1 MDTLDMLPLTTIAV
15 VHGVCFG
22 GGFELA
28 LTCDMLI
35 AEKSARFCFPEL
47 RLGIIPGFG
56 GIPRLRRDVGNALIR
71 DLLLSGRSIG
81 AKKALAVGLVSQVVA
96 SGEGLDAARSLAAQ
110 SAKFDADRPQGRQG
124 LHQTPPRRRAGPRA
138 RAVRPLARA
147 PPSSPPCKSSSRAPT
162 SAPTCP
168 ERPPDRPCMAT
179 DTITTLIAWPPA
191 LRRRRGQLQP
201 DDDLFERLGIDS
213 FQAVELISDL
223 EERVRR
229 RAPRLRAAGRQD
241 VRRPRPEDRQEALM
255 LDLGKIPSLGE
266 ALRDATISFKSRT
279 ALIESDRHRETGRW
293 TYAELRDR
301 GRSLRRR
308 PAGPRLRRPATAA
321 PILMQNQAKWLIGAT
336 GALWAGATLVPLD
349 YKLTA
354 PEQPPSSPTPSPA
367 SCSPSGRPGRSCP
380 ESQAMLR
387 DGPRRR
393 HRGPRDARLGRA
405 RRFEDLTGKP
415 LTFAARTRDDVA
427 CIVYSSGTGGT
438 PKGCM
443 LTHANYL
450 AQAEVLGR
458 MYPMLDGDRYFSVL
472 PTNHAIDFMCGFL
485 IPFMMG
491 GAVVHQ
497 RTLRPA
503 YLGATMER
511 YGITHI
517 ALVPTILKN
526 LEKKIRD
533 RLDDLPKW
541 QRLLVDQM
549 IDVNEFATRKR
560 PRPPPVEQA
569 AAPIHAPFGGKLRL
583 IFCGGAFVE
592 RACAEFFNRLGLPSR
607 SATASP
613 RPAPS
618 SPSTTSSRSAATAS
632 ASPSTASS
640 SSSATATTPASA
652 RSGSAA
658 PPSCAATSTPP
669 SSPPRRLVDGWLRTG
684 DLGVIDAAGHLK
696 LVGRAKNMIV
706 TEGGKN
712 VYPEDIETAFTDL
725 DDCEECCVFAVSYLW
740 PTGALGDERLVLVVR
755 PKSSTQEEG
764 PDDDDDDA
772 DAVQPNAPP
781 ASSTSCRPATAASPT
796 TSGSPAP
803 RVGPRVPAHR
813 LPEAQARAPRPRAA
827 RPHRPRRHPRVIR
840 RRMT

>member
-1 MDTLDMLPLTTIAV
+1 
-15 VHGVCFG
+15 
-22 GGFELA
+22 
-28 LTCDMLI
+28 
-35 AEKSARFCFPEL
+35 
-47 RLGIIPGFG
+47 
-56 GIPRLRRDVGNALIR
+56 
-71 DLLLSGRSIG
+71 
-81 AKKALAVGLVSQVVA
+81 
-96 SGEGLDAARSLAAQ
+96 
-110 SAKFDADRPQGRQG
+110 
-124 LHQTPPRRRAGPRA
+124 
-138 RAVRPLARA
+138 
-147 PPSSPPCKSSSRAPT
+147 
-162 SAPTCP
+162 
-168 ERPPDRPCMAT
+168 
-179 DTITTLIAWPPA
+179 
-191 LRRRRGQLQP
+191 
-201 DDDLFERLGIDS
+201 
-213 FQAVELISDL
+213 
-223 EERVRR
+223 
-229 RAPRLRAAGRQD
+229 
-241 VRRPRPEDRQEALM
+241 M

-293 TYAELRDR
+293 TYAELRD
-301 GRSLRRR
+301 GAAAFGGALQALGFA
-308 PAGPRLRRPATAA
+308 AGDRCA
-321 PILMQNQAKWLIGAT
+321 ILMQNQAKWLIGAT

-354 PEQPPSSPTPSPA
+354 PEQHALITHAKPRVLLTEWPTWEKLS
-367 SCSPSGRPGRSCP
+367 REPGHAFETVLVVVTEAP
-380 ESQAMLR
+380 Q
-387 DGPRRR
+387 
-393 HRGPRDARLGRA
+393 DARLGRA

-458 MYPMLDGDRYFSVL
+458 MYPMLDGDRFFSVL

-533 RLDDLPKW
+533 RLGDLPKW

-549 IDVNEFATRKR
+549 IDVNEFATRKAPDHRLSSKLLR
-560 PRPPPVEQA
+560 PL
-569 AAPIHAPFGGKLRL
+569 HAPFGGKLRL

-592 RACAEFFNRLGLPSR
+592 RQCAEFFNRSACPSP

-613 RPAPS
+613 KPAPS

-632 ASPSTASS
+632 ASRSTASS

-669 SSPPRRLVDGWLRTG
+669 SSPPR
-684 DLGVIDAAGHLK
+684 
-696 LVGRAKNMIV
+696 
-706 TEGGKN
+706 
-712 VYPEDIETAFTDL
+712 P
-725 DDCEECCVFAVSYLW
+725 
-740 PTGALGDERLVLVVR
+740 
-755 PKSSTQEEG
+755 SSTAG
-764 PDDDDDDA
+764 C
-772 DAVQPNAPP
+772 APATS
-781 ASSTSCRPATAASPT
+781 ASSTRPD
-796 TSGSPAP
+796 TSSSSAAP
-803 RVGPRVPAHR
+803 R
-813 LPEAQARAPRPRAA
+813 
-827 RPHRPRRHPRVIR
+827 
-840 RRMT
+840 T